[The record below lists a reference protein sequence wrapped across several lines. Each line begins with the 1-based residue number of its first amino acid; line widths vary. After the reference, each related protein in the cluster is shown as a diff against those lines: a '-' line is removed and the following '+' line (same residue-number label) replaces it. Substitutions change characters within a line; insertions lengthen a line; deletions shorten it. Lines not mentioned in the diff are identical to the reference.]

1 MAKAHP
7 DHNMP
12 PEVREAIK
20 QFLAA
25 AQKETGPFAVSEA
38 LGAVRRVFP
47 DLDVS
52 DSELMD
58 AIASEASVAGFEIDY
73 HSGGEPKAI
82 KRKALEQWDNEGGA
96 MGKNGRGK

>member
-1 MAKAHP
+1 MAK
-7 DHNMP
+7 DHHNHNIP

-20 QFLAA
+20 QFLTA
-25 AQKETGPFAVSEA
+25 AQEETGPFAISEA

-52 DSELMD
+52 DSELVD

-82 KRKALEQWDNEGGA
+82 MRKALDRWDNEGGA
-96 MGKNGRGK
+96 IGKNGRGN

>member
-1 MAKAHP
+1 MAKAHD
-7 DHNMP
+7 DHNIP
-12 PEVREAIK
+12 SEVREAIK

-25 AQKETGPFAVSEA
+25 AHKEKEPFAVSEA

-47 DLDVS
+47 DLSVS

-73 HSGGEPKAI
+73 DGEQEPKTI
-82 KRKALEQWDNEGGA
+82 RRKALERWDDEGGA
-96 MGKNGRGK
+96 IGRNGRSQ